1 MKAKPMKLSRL
12 PLLLCAL
19 AVLAA
24 CNKEEA
30 VTAAPAPADPM
41 LVVAPATLMPQLKV
55 EPVQTAAVSEMVRV
69 AGKIDFDEQRLA
81 RIGAT
86 VTGRVT
92 ELIAAPG
99 KSVRAGEP
107 LAMLNST
114 ELGAAQLSYLKA
126 RAQADLATRAAERA
140 RSLFEG
146 DVIGAAEL
154 QRRESEQAI
163 AAAERRAASDQLR
176 VLGLPLASIHRLDE
190 QGAINSLSPVVAS
203 IAGVVV
209 DRRVTQGQV
218 VGPTDTLF
226 TVADLSRLWAVAQ
239 VPEEQASKVK
249 AGQSVSIE
257 VPALDSERLTGR
269 LIHVGETVNPD
280 TRTVLV
286 RTELDN
292 SDRRLKPAMLAT
304 MLIAGKPVERPV
316 VPNAAV
322 VRENDADFV
331 FVATGGDG
339 SKAGD
344 ARAPATAPATASAGT
359 AEKAPAGVEFRL
371 TPVSLGPENGGQRA
385 VLSGVKP
392 GERIV
397 VDGAF
402 HLNNERK
409 RKELEGS

>member
-1 MKAKPMKLSRL
+1 MKLSRL

-30 VTAAPAPADPM
+30 VTATQAPADPM

-190 QGAINSLSPVVAS
+190 QGAINSLSPVVSS

-322 VRENDADFV
+322 VRENDADYV
-331 FVATGGDG
+331 FVATGEAVSAASG
-339 SKAGD
+339 KTPAGGPP
-344 ARAPATAPATASAGT
+344 PATT
-359 AEKAPAGVEFRL
+359 EKAAAATEFRL